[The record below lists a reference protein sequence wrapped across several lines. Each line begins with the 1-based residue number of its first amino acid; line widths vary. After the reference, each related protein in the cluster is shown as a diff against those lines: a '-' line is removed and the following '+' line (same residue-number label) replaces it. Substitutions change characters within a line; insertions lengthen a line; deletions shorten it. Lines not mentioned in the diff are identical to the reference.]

1 MLLKTKVTGLYSV
14 IHYKIMCN
22 NNINNNNPNT
32 KVKIIIMY
40 LESNLFQSSTL
51 SLFERFLFRLEHVV
65 FWNTKSKILSR
76 YLDPIISKWFC
87 LKQQRQEQRP
97 HIII

>member
-14 IHYKIMCN
+14 IHSKLMCN

-40 LESNLFQSSTL
+40 VESNLFPSSTL
-51 SLFERFLFRLEHVV
+51 SLFERF
-65 FWNTKSKILSR
+65 
-76 YLDPIISKWFC
+76 
-87 LKQQRQEQRP
+87 
-97 HIII
+97 